1 VNHLKTADAIEMPF
15 ASTTVGPKETLVAY
29 NGPLRAN
36 TVLCSF
42 NTIQSYSY
50 RLDLQFNYSFMVFV
64 QYDQGQL
71 STSCMKL
78 VFERPVIR
86 Q

>member
-1 VNHLKTADAIEMPF
+1 M
-15 ASTTVGPKETLVAY
+15 
-29 NGPLRAN
+29 
-36 TVLCSF
+36 
-42 NTIQSYSY
+42 IQYTQY
-50 RLDLQFNYSFMVFV
+50 RQFKLLSVFDYLLLFV

-78 VFERPVIR
+78 VLERFVIR